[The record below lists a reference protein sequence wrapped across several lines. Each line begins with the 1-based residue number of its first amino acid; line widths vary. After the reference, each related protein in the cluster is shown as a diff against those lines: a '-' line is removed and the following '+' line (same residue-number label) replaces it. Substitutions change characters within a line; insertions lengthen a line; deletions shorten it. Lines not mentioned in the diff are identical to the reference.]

1 MEEQGGEQSPS
12 GEEMFN
18 LLFSRDRILR
28 AEEKR
33 AKTIVS
39 SVRVS

>member
-33 AKTIVS
+33 ATIVS

>member
-18 LLFSRDRILR
+18 LLFSQDRILR

-33 AKTIVS
+33 ATIVS